1 MNHFGIFIQ
10 LDNEVRGLVHNSEIE
25 KDRNK
30 YIALKEG
37 TPAQFKILSVDAQ
50 EHRISLALA

>member
-1 MNHFGIFIQ
+1 MNHFGIFVQ

-25 KDRNK
+25 KNRAK
-30 YIALKEG
+30 YTSLKED
-37 TPAQFKILSVDAQ
+37 SVDKFKVLSIDPQ